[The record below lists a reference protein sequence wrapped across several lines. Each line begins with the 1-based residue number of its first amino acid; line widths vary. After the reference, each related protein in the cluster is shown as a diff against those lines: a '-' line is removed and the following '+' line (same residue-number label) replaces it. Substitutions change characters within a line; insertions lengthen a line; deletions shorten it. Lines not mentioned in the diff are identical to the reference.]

1 MCSQGDL
8 LDLKNEEYV
17 VSLSLSWA
25 ELSSS
30 SLLFPYRGQTPR
42 GPIYLLPHSNKKGI

>member
-1 MCSQGDL
+1 MCIQGDL

-30 SLLFPYRGQTPR
+30 SLLFPYRGQTPAAQHR
-42 GPIYLLPHSNKKGI
+42 AHPSPASL